1 MIQRLMLRLSAWLLP
16 LQAILLLGALGIAIG
31 AFGAITIL
39 VAHGVL
45 VPRYAVPPQPAG
57 SHVIAPLPRAIS
69 AVFTPEIQHWRTEIV
84 QWGQQSGIDPDLIAT
99 VMQIESC
106 GDPQAGSSAGAQGL
120 FQVMP
125 FHFQTGDDPN
135 DPDTSA
141 RVGLSYLKGALIRAG
156 GHIGLALAGYN
167 GGYGVM
173 AAGWGAWAAQ
183 TQNYYRWGSG
193 IYLDALYGRATSPT
207 LQSWLNAGG
216 SILCAQAA
224 ARQSGTLQPFPSL
237 PPSP

>member
-1 MIQRLMLRLSAWLLP
+1 MFRCLPILPILM
-16 LQAILLLGALGIAIG
+16 
-31 AFGAITIL
+31 FC
-39 VAHGVL
+39 V
-45 VPRYAVPPQPAG
+45 
-57 SHVIAPLPRAIS
+57 S
-69 AVFTPEIQHWRTEIV
+69 AV
-84 QWGQQSGIDPDLIAT
+84 
-99 VMQIESC
+99 
-106 GDPQAGSSAGAQGL
+106 SAQDI
-120 FQVMP
+120 P
-125 FHFQTGDDPN
+125 TFHFQTGDDPN